1 VSFSGCRSL
10 REAKKYS
17 FQVAAVSA
25 KQKSILFGSPRY
37 ARSKKVFFSGRR
49 NQRQVKKYPF
59 QVAAVFISFIERV
72 IWSNTL
78 NKTGISHPEG
88 LTCL

>member
-59 QVAAVFISFIERV
+59 QVAAVFISFIERAFW
-72 IWSNTL
+72 IHPL
-78 NKTGISHPEG
+78 NKTGISQPGG
-88 LTCL
+88 LACL